1 MNKQSVFRT
10 GFVFL
15 ALCCTSSASAATW
28 CTTYAC
34 FTSRTVP
41 LSSGCVF
48 RCETNSAATIP
59 LGDEELQRACT
70 VAETQQ
76 PYCPIPTTN
85 GSTSTTSGTA
95 ATAGTTNTT
104 TNTESLLNGLTQ
116 QTAAQTEQAYQNAY
130 TQFLA
135 DLNASETATTSTSN
149 IQTNTIGEVP
159 WRQLFRTNTTRPS
172 TAQVTSGGQVA
183 APATKPA
190 CADVFT
196 KNFRLGM
203 SHDEVKIVQRF
214 LNAQTDT
221 VVALSGEQSKG
232 KETVSFNALTVA
244 AVKKFQQKYSG
255 EILAPVNEPQPT
267 GFWGPFTR
275 KKANE
280 LVCLGSVKLESQ

>member
-59 LGDEELQRACT
+59 LGDEELERACAIT
-70 VAETQQ
+70 ETQQ
-76 PYCPIPTTN
+76 PYCPTKP
-85 GSTSTTSGTA
+85 S
-95 ATAGTTNTT
+95 TTNTT
-104 TNTESLLNGLTQ
+104 STSGTTAAGTTTNVLTNTETVLSSLTQ

-135 DLNASETATTSTSN
+135 DLNASETATTTTSN
-149 IQTNTIGEVP
+149 IQSNTIGEVP
-159 WRQLFRTNTTRPS
+159 WRQLFRTNTTRSS

-183 APATKPA
+183 ASTTKPV
-190 CADVFT
+190 CADTFT
-196 KNFRLGM
+196 KNFRVGM

-255 EILAPVNEPQPT
+255 EILAPVSEPQPT

-280 LVCLGSVKLESQ
+280 LVCLGSVKIESQ